1 MKPIVYVLVQAEL
14 ADMAL
19 RLRGLRLEEFIQA
32 AEHADTLGALM
43 DPTLYRQAGPR
54 LGMVLAMAQAAK
66 AFRDTTA
73 TFPAG
78 WLEGLGAVLREG
90 EPTCADAGGLEERAA
105 RLACEVGEHPLS
117 PRAALEEG
125 AGIRR
130 EPEAPAGPGGG
141 AG

>member
-1 MKPIVYVLVQAEL
+1 MKEIVYIVIQAEL

-19 RLRGLRLEEFIQA
+19 KLRGLRLEEFIQA
-32 AEHADTLGALM
+32 ADRADTLGPLM

-66 AFRDTTA
+66 VFRDATA

-90 EPTCADAGGLEERAA
+90 EPTCAEGGGLEERAA
-105 RLACEVGEHPLS
+105 RVACELGEHPLN

-130 EPEAPAGPGGG
+130 EPEAPSEER
-141 AG
+141 